1 MRKKMTTAN
10 KLTILRILLI
20 PIMIIVLYIDG
31 LKIQTAFLNMD
42 VQQIIF
48 AGLFVLA
55 SLTDFLDGYIARKYN
70 QITTFGKFLD
80 PIADKVLVFTALLYL
95 MVQMPNRVGI
105 WGVMIIIVREFLVTG
120 VRLIAVEH
128 GQVIA
133 ASSLGKYK
141 TLTTMLAIIMFLF
154 NDFGL
159 SMINA
164 NLIWITNIIYYAAI
178 FFTVWSG
185 FDYLYKNREIIFESM

>member
-1 MRKKMTTAN
+1 
-10 KLTILRILLI
+10 
-20 PIMIIVLYIDG
+20 MIIILYIDA
-31 LKIQTAFLNMD
+31 LKINTPFLNMN

-48 AGLFVLA
+48 AGLFLVA

-95 MVQMPNRVGI
+95 MVHMPERVAI
-105 WGVMIIIVREFLVTG
+105 WGVMVIIVREFLVTG

-128 GQVIA
+128 NHVIA
-133 ASSLGKYK
+133 ASNLGKYK
-141 TLTTMLAIIMFLF
+141 TSTTMIAIIMLLF

-159 SMINA
+159 TMIHA
-164 NLIWITNIIYYAAI
+164 QFAWITNVIYYLAI
-178 FFTVWSG
+178 FFTVLSG
-185 FDYLYKNREIIFESM
+185 FDYLYKNRKIILESV

>member
-1 MRKKMTTAN
+1 MTTAN

-20 PIMIIVLYIDG
+20 PVMIIILYIDA
-31 LKIQTAFLNMD
+31 LKIDTPFLNMN

-48 AGLFVLA
+48 AGLFVVA

-80 PIADKVLVFTALLYL
+80 PIADKVLVFAALLYL
-95 MVQMPNRVGI
+95 MVQMPERVAI
-105 WGVMIIIVREFLVTG
+105 WGVMVIIVREFLVTG

-128 GQVIA
+128 NHVIA
-133 ASSLGKYK
+133 ASNLGKYK
-141 TLTTMLAIIMFLF
+141 TSTTMIAIIMFLF

-159 SMINA
+159 TMIHT
-164 NLIWITNIIYYAAI
+164 NLSWITNIIYYLAI
-178 FFTVWSG
+178 FFTIWSG
-185 FDYLYKNREIIFESM
+185 FDYLYKNRKIILESV

>member
-1 MRKKMTTAN
+1 MTTAN

-20 PIMIIVLYIDG
+20 PVMISVLYIDA
-31 LKIQTAFLNMD
+31 LVIDTEFLNMT

-48 AGLFVLA
+48 AGLFILA

-95 MVQMPNRVGI
+95 MVQMPDRVAI
-105 WGVMIIIVREFLVTG
+105 WGVMVIIVREFLVTG

-128 GQVIA
+128 GKVIA
-133 ASSLGKYK
+133 ASHLGKYK

-159 SMINA
+159 TLIHP
-164 NLIWITNIIYYAAI
+164 NLVWVTNI
-178 FFTVWSG
+178 V
-185 FDYLYKNREIIFESM
+185 

>member
-1 MRKKMTTAN
+1 MTTAN

>member
-1 MRKKMTTAN
+1 MTTAN

-20 PIMIIVLYIDG
+20 PVMIIILYIDA
-31 LKIQTAFLNMD
+31 LKINTPFLNMN

-48 AGLFVLA
+48 AGLFVVA

-80 PIADKVLVFTALLYL
+80 PIADKVLVFAALLYL
-95 MVQMPNRVGI
+95 MVQMPERVAI

-128 GQVIA
+128 NHVIA
-133 ASSLGKYK
+133 ASNLGKYK
-141 TLTTMLAIIMFLF
+141 TSTTMVAIIMFLF

-159 SMINA
+159 TMINA
-164 NLIWITNIIYYAAI
+164 QLAWITNIIYYLAI
-178 FFTVWSG
+178 FFTIWSG
-185 FDYLYKNREIIFESM
+185 FDYLYKNRKIILESV

>member
-1 MRKKMTTAN
+1 MTTAN

-20 PIMIIVLYIDG
+20 PVMIIVLYIDA
-31 LKIQTAFLNMD
+31 LRMDTPFLNMN

-48 AGLFVLA
+48 AGLFVVA

-80 PIADKVLVFTALLYL
+80 PIADKVLVFAALLYL
-95 MVQMPNRVGI
+95 MVQMPERVAI
-105 WGVMIIIVREFLVTG
+105 WGVMVIIVREFLVTG

-128 GQVIA
+128 NHVIA
-133 ASSLGKYK
+133 ASNLGKYK
-141 TLTTMLAIIMFLF
+141 TSTTMIAIIMFLF

-159 SMINA
+159 TMIHGELA
-164 NLIWITNIIYYAAI
+164 WITNIIYYLAI
-178 FFTVWSG
+178 FFTIWSG
-185 FDYLYKNREIIFESM
+185 FDYLYKNRKIILESV

>member
-1 MRKKMTTAN
+1 MTTAN

-20 PIMIIVLYIDG
+20 PVMIIVLYIDG

>member
-1 MRKKMTTAN
+1 MTTAN

-20 PIMIIVLYIDG
+20 PVMIIILYIDA
-31 LKIQTAFLNMD
+31 LKIDTPFLNMN

-48 AGLFVLA
+48 ATMFVVA

-80 PIADKVLVFTALLYL
+80 PIANKVLVFAALLYL
-95 MVQMPNRVGI
+95 MVQMPERVAI
-105 WGVMIIIVREFLVTG
+105 WGVMVIIVREFLVTG

-128 GQVIA
+128 NHVIA
-133 ASSLGKYK
+133 ASNLGKYK
-141 TLTTMLAIIMFLF
+141 TSTTMIAIIMFLF

-159 SMINA
+159 TMIHS
-164 NLIWITNIIYYAAI
+164 NLEWITNIIYYLAI
-178 FFTVWSG
+178 FFTIWSG
-185 FDYLYKNREIIFESM
+185 FDYLYKNRKIILESV